1 MSEINITKPDVST
14 SGIMK
19 YLDQFKYFIRGN
31 DHIAK
36 LVKIISLA
44 IGHVVAIIVFYV
56 CVVQHSSYPNPIH
69 VFFGSI
75 SLISLI
81 LMGMY
86 DVCKLYDLLS
96 KVHNK
101 VITWWEK

>member
-1 MSEINITKPDVST
+1 MSEINITNPDVST

-36 LVKIISLA
+36 LVKIIALA

-56 CVVQHSSYPNPIH
+56 CVVQHPSYPKPIE

-75 SLISLI
+75 SIISLI

-86 DVCKLYDLLS
+86 DVCNLYDLGS
-96 KVHNK
+96 KVYSK
-101 VITWWEK
+101 VITWWYK